1 MSGSLCGTLLKEQK
15 SFHCVEQFS
24 NFCVFSLRL
33 YAVTTNSVSLG
44 PSQLRLPAPSVV
56 RRAAQ
61 AFVWAVYVAAVAA
74 GRTRTKQ
81 TTKEGAEQ
89 THTHT
94 HIAFCSVTELYSI
107 ICLCAAPTSE
117 ARGLFSSPTFSASSF
132 STRQQW
138 PPFYLSYLE
147 SKPNSWSH

>member
-33 YAVTTNSVSLG
+33 YAVTNSVSLG
-44 PSQLRLPAPSVV
+44 PAPPPSV
-56 RRAAQ
+56 RRTTCCPSICLGCLRR
-61 AFVWAVYVAAVAA
+61 
-74 GRTRTKQ
+74 GRRGRADKNEADD
-81 TTKEGAEQ
+81 KGRSRADA
-89 THTHT
+89 HTYT

-117 ARGLFSSPTFSASSF
+117 ARGLFSSPTFTASSF
-132 STRQQW
+132 SARQQW